1 MEVITC
7 KIKLGKFKFFKVLND
22 FINDISKSRDR
33 DFRSRRLEEKGEGGG
48 HMMFLITERGGESF
62 ERA

>member
-7 KIKLGKFKFFKVLND
+7 KIKLGKFKFFEVLND

-33 DFRSRRLEEKGEGGG
+33 DFRSRRLEEKGG

>member
-7 KIKLGKFKFFKVLND
+7 NIKLGKFKFFEVLND

-33 DFRSRRLEEKGEGGG
+33 DSVPEDWSKREG
-48 HMMFLITERGGESF
+48 HMMFLITGRGGESF